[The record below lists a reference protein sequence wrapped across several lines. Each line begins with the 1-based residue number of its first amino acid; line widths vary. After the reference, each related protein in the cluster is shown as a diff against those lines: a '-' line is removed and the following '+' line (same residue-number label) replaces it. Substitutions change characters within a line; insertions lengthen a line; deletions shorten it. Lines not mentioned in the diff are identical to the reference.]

1 MGGMTRRELM
11 RLYDRMYRYTGDL
24 HWWPGETPI
33 EISVGAILTQNTAW
47 KNVEKAIAE
56 LKAAGALSIRA
67 LGEMAHGK
75 LARLIRSAGYF
86 NVKAMRLKNFI
97 AHIETPYGGSLEA
110 MLTQPAEAL
119 RAELLS
125 INGVGP
131 ETADSIVLY
140 AAAKPIFVIDAYTKR
155 ILSRHKILP
164 LEKSYDEFQAL
175 FSRALG
181 PDVPLYNQY
190 HAMFVRIGNRFCRA
204 APRCDLC
211 PLAGWRGVPP
221 RHREANG
228 RRESRRIGSTPRA
241 GARR

>member
-1 MGGMTRRELM
+1 MNPSRRELL
-11 RLYDRMYRYTGDL
+11 RLYDRMYRHTGDL

-33 EISVGAILTQNTAW
+33 EVCVGAILTQNTAW
-47 KNVEKAIAE
+47 LNVEKAIAE
-56 LKAAGALSIRA
+56 LKATGALSVRA
-67 LGEMAHGK
+67 LGSMPHGK

-86 NVKAMRLKNFI
+86 NVKATRLKNFI
-97 AHIETPYGGSLEA
+97 AHIETRHGGRLEA
-110 MLTQPAEAL
+110 MLAQPADAL

-155 ILSRHKILP
+155 VLSRHKILP
-164 LEKSYDEFQAL
+164 LERSYDDFQAL
-175 FSRALG
+175 FTRALP

-190 HAMFVRIGNRFCRA
+190 HAMFVRVGNRYCRA
-204 APRCDLC
+204 TPRCDLC
-211 PLAGWRGVPP
+211 PLNGWRGVPP
-221 RHREANG
+221 HSGEANARSG
-228 RRESRRIGSTPRA
+228 SRRSGSTPRA

>member
-1 MGGMTRRELM
+1 MHATRRELM
-11 RLYDRMYRYTGDL
+11 RLYDRMYKYTGDL

-33 EISVGAILTQNTAW
+33 EIVVGAILTQNTAW

-56 LKAAGALSIRA
+56 LKAARALSVRA
-67 LGEMAHGK
+67 LGNMKHGR
-75 LARLIRSAGYF
+75 LAKLIRSAGYF
-86 NVKAMRLKNFI
+86 NVKAKRLKNFI
-97 AHIETPYGGSLEA
+97 AHVEARHGGSLEA
-110 MLTQPAEAL
+110 MLAQPAEEL

-155 ILSRHKILP
+155 ILSRHKVLL
-164 LEKSYDEFQAL
+164 LENSYDEFQAL
-175 FSRALG
+175 FTRTLP

-204 APRCDLC
+204 TPRCDLC
-211 PLAGWRGVPP
+211 PLNGWRGVP
-221 RHREANG
+221 R
-228 RRESRRIGSTPRA
+228 
-241 GARR
+241 

>member
-1 MGGMTRRELM
+1 MNPSRRELM
-11 RLYDRMYRYTGDL
+11 RLYHRMYGYTGDL

-56 LKAAGALSIRA
+56 LKAANALSVRA
-67 LGEMAHGK
+67 LGKMAHGK

-86 NVKAMRLKNFI
+86 NVKATRLKNFV
-97 AHIETPYGGSLEA
+97 AHIERRHGGSLEA
-110 MLTQPAEAL
+110 MLAQSAEAL

-131 ETADSIVLY
+131 ETADSIALY

-155 ILSRHKILP
+155 ILSRHKVLP
-164 LEKSYDEFQAL
+164 LEKSYDDFQAL
-175 FSRALG
+175 FSRALP
-181 PDVPLYNQY
+181 PDVSLYNQY

-204 APRCDLC
+204 TPRCDLC

-221 RHREANG
+221 LAGEATG
-228 RRESRRIGSTPRA
+228 RRESRRSGSRPRA